1 MMKLQIKS
9 ILNLHYVDIQCL
21 EVGHV

>member
-1 MMKLQIKS
+1 MKLHIKS

-21 EVGHV
+21 EVGHL